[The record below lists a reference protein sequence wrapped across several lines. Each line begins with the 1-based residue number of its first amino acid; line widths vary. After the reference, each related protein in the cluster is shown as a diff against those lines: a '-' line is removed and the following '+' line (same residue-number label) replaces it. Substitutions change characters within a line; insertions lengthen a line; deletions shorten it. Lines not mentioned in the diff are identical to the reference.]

1 MKQILLMPP
10 QAIVFEGLYIF
21 LCNKQITKAAFPKG
35 YQKPFCKISRKDVEY
50 SLRKKQVE
58 SLEFR

>member
-1 MKQILLMPP
+1 MPP